1 MAKKIIVLNG
11 SPKKDGNTSVIVK
24 WFADA
29 IGSAADIEIIN
40 TAFLKYKV
48 NGCISCRKCQKIEK
62 YECCID
68 DDGKTVLAKMGVA
81 DVIVFATP
89 LYFFGASAQIKLV
102 MDRMFSLYKWD
113 NEAGTM
119 QTPLKGRTMVVL
131 ASAFEDIGLE
141 ALEKPFKLTAEYTGM
156 EFVSVLAANAGTSGE
171 IIKKRPDIQ
180 AKVKSLAASLIN

>member
-11 SPKKDGNTSVIVK
+11 SPKKDGNTSIMVK

-29 IGSAADIEIIN
+29 IRSKADIEIVN

-68 DDGKTVLAKMGVA
+68 DDGKTVLIKMANA

-119 QTPLKGRTMVVL
+119 QTPLKGKTMAVL
-131 ASAFEDIGLE
+131 ASAFEDIGLD
-141 ALEKPFKLTAEYTGM
+141 ALEKPFALTAEYTGM
-156 EFVSVLAANAGTSGE
+156 KFGSVLAANAGTSGE

-180 AKVKSLAASLIN
+180 AKVEALAASLVN